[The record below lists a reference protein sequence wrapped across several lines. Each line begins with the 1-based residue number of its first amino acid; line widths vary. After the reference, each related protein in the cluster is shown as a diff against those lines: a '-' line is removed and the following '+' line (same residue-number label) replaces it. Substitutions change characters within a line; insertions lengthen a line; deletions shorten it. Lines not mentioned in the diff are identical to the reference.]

1 MEEGNHMTISLDRR
15 SFFKLSGV
23 TAASLLVAGSAT
35 AIEPTEAFA
44 ASKTYGTNYSS
55 TFRSKVL
62 LDACNRAATKN
73 MKAFKYKGKT
83 YNCRDIQAMAVDEVN
98 KRYYITRTI
107 SGGGA
112 FVLSC
117 PMSATNGNS
126 WTVVGKY
133 SKSWLKHAN
142 SMTCIPTGKGTRL
155 LIATDSKKIRVIY
168 IPDASKPSTGVK
180 KSTWV
185 CDSFDKF
192 ACIPRGLSYDRK
204 SKCIVSRNGIS
215 KKNGNHFMKCFT
227 FKIPTSK
234 TTGTTHVKQ
243 AHYVA
248 RWEIEVPKYVT
259 APAGILKKKAY
270 KCNTTWW
277 SRQDMCY
284 DGENLYVAYS
294 NTKNG
299 KYDGSVQKNVL
310 VRWKVGS
317 VASQI
322 SKYKAQMAKKKKSNR
337 VAYRYPFNR
346 ALFDRSVKYNTQG
359 FEFEGFDCIGN
370 TVFMA
375 TNEGKN
381 GIADRIRSFT
391 I

>member
-1 MEEGNHMTISLDRR
+1 MTTSLDRR
-15 SFFKLSGV
+15 SFFKLSGI
-23 TAASLLVAGSAT
+23 TAAGILAAGSAAT
-35 AIEPTEAFA
+35 IQPTQAFA

-62 LDACNRAATKN
+62 LEACNRAATKN
-73 MKAFKYKGKT
+73 MKKFKYNGKT

-107 SGGGA
+107 SGGGV

-117 PMSATNGNS
+117 PMSATDGNS
-126 WTVVGKY
+126 WKVVGKY

-155 LIATDSKKIRVIY
+155 LIATDSKYIRVIY

-185 CDSFDKF
+185 CDSYDKS
-192 ACIPRGLSYDRK
+192 ACKPRGISYDRK
-204 SKCIVSRNGIS
+204 SKCLIARNGIS
-215 KKNGNHFMKCFT
+215 KKNGNHYMKGFT

-243 AHYVA
+243 SHYIA
-248 RWEIEVPKYVT
+248 RWEVEVPKYVT
-259 APAGILKKKAY
+259 APAGILKKTAY

-284 DGENLYVAYS
+284 DGTNLYVGYS

-299 KYDGSVQKNVL
+299 KYSGSVQKNVL
-310 VRWKVGS
+310 LRWNIGS
-317 VASQI
+317 VSAQK
-322 SKYKAQMAKKKKSNR
+322 SKYKSQMAKAKKAQR
-337 VAYRYPFNR
+337 VPYRYAFNR

-359 FEFEGFDCIGN
+359 FEFEGFDCVGN
-370 TVFMA
+370 TIFMA
-375 TNEGKN
+375 TNEGTN
-381 GIADRIRSFT
+381 GIGDRIRSFT